1 MVEVTEGATNQ
12 ALFRSEDLLQS
23 LHNGTL
29 HSEVG
34 VEGTGDTHRVVGTI
48 GTMNDETDGVHG
60 PQDDITNK
68 IISNAPCDVSRMD
81 NTVTNGS
88 LKPKESTSHTEDRT
102 TGMQGMPNLQTS
114 T

>member
-1 MVEVTEGATNQ
+1 MVFDEVSEVVEVTEGATNQ

-48 GTMNDETDGVHG
+48 GTMKRMAFMGHKMTSL
-60 PQDDITNK
+60 IK
-68 IISNAPCDVSRMD
+68 LSAMRRAMSRAWII
-81 NTVTNGS
+81 
-88 LKPKESTSHTEDRT
+88 L
-102 TGMQGMPNLQTS
+102 LQTAA
-114 T
+114 